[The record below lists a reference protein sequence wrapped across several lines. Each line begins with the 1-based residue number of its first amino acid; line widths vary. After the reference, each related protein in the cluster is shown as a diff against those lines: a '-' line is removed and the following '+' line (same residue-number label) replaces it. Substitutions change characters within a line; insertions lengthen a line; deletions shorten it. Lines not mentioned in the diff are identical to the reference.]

1 MLRLTTCQPW
11 AWTSWQVHKY
21 EEELAREL
29 YDRLA
34 GLPGMHILGPPPDVP
49 MGRASLASFHIDGCD
64 MMQLA
69 AELDKQHIAVS
80 AGFHRAKPLHRDYL
94 HIGPTMRASAYIYN
108 TTDEIQQFVAA
119 LRDCAEAQ
127 RQQQG

>member
-1 MLRLTTCQPW
+1 MC
-11 AWTSWQVHKY
+11 
-21 EEELAREL
+21 ARG
-29 YDRLA
+29 A
-34 GLPGMHILGPPPDVP
+34 QTWHAPCPPPP
-49 MGRASLASFHIDGCD
+49 GC
-64 MMQLA
+64 
-69 AELDKQHIAVS
+69 S